1 MTDEVSAIEPEPA
14 AEVIAARLQQSAR
27 GGTERLLQWLQELG
41 RLDRELYAAI
51 ANVPTPTL
59 DEPVRRLS
67 NSANYSLIWLSA
79 AGVMAIVG
87 GRRGRKAA
95 LAGVLAIGI
104 TSAVVNQGIKRL
116 YPRAR
121 PDRAG
126 EQVPLERHVRM
137 PGSTSFPSG
146 HSASG
151 FAFATA
157 VGAFAPVL
165 GAPLRF
171 MAAAVA
177 YSRVHTGVHYPGDA
191 VIGSLL
197 GASIGGLVAA
207 VARRW
212 LAGPPRRPG

>member
-1 MTDEVSAIEPEPA
+1 MTNEVSAMEPDPA

-27 GGTERLLQWLQELG
+27 GGTERMLQWLQELG
-41 RLDRELYAAI
+41 RLDRDLYAAI

-59 DEPVRRLS
+59 DEPIRRLS

-79 AGVMAIVG
+79 AGGLAIAG
-87 GRRGRKAA
+87 GRKGRKAA

-116 YPRAR
+116 YPRPR

-157 VGAFAPVL
+157 VGAYAPVL

-212 LAGPPRRPG
+212 LAGPPR

>member
-1 MTDEVSAIEPEPA
+1 MCAIEPEPA

-27 GGTERLLQWLQELG
+27 GGTERLQHWLQKLA

-59 DEPVRRLS
+59 DEPIRRLS

-79 AGVMAIVG
+79 AGGLAIVG
-87 GRRGRKAA
+87 GRRGRRAA

-116 YPRAR
+116 YPRPR

-157 VGAFAPVL
+157 VGAYSPVL
-165 GAPLRF
+165 GVPLRF
-171 MAAAVA
+171 MAAAIA

-197 GASIGGLVAA
+197 GASIGALVAS

-212 LAGPPRRPG
+212 LGGLPRRPG